1 MAYKKTYWK
10 NIDQLKEN
18 NQLIDKLE
26 QNEFVEKLPLD
37 SFDDSTFESNASRRD
52 FLKLVG
58 FSTAAATLAACEGPV
73 NKSVPYV
80 FQPERIIPGIANYS
94 ATSIA
99 DGFNFANILVK
110 TSE

>member
-37 SFDDSTFESNASRRD
+37 SFDDSTFESNASRSCLLYTSPSPRD
-52 FLKLVG
+52 RQ
-58 FSTAAATLAACEGPV
+58 
-73 NKSVPYV
+73 KSRMPS
-80 FQPERIIPGIANYS
+80 S
-94 ATSIA
+94 A
-99 DGFNFANILVK
+99 
-110 TSE
+110 